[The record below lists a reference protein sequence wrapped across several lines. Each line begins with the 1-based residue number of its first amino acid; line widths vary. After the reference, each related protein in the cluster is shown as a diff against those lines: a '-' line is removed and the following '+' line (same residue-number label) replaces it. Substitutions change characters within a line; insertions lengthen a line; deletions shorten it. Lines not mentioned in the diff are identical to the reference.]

1 MAGTPDNTPLD
12 PAAEASTSA
21 AATSPTDSDTLID
34 PSSAATSPEMVRC
47 ALTGELIA
55 ADEAYWA
62 PPLITFE
69 MLIGTFFKTL
79 FTAPSNLKAILFSV
93 DDDVPYAPHV
103 RKQLAQRRTREQL
116 KLLALLLVILAV
128 MIGILI
134 LVSGNVTL

>member
-1 MAGTPDNTPLD
+1 MA
-12 PAAEASTSA
+12 
-21 AATSPTDSDTLID
+21 
-34 PSSAATSPEMVRC
+34 R
-47 ALTGELIA
+47 
-55 ADEAYWA
+55 
-62 PPLITFE
+62 
-69 MLIGTFFKTL
+69 FFKTL

>member
-69 MLIGTFFKTL
+69 MLIGTFF
-79 FTAPSNLKAILFSV
+79 
-93 DDDVPYAPHV
+93 
-103 RKQLAQRRTREQL
+103 
-116 KLLALLLVILAV
+116 
-128 MIGILI
+128 
-134 LVSGNVTL
+134 